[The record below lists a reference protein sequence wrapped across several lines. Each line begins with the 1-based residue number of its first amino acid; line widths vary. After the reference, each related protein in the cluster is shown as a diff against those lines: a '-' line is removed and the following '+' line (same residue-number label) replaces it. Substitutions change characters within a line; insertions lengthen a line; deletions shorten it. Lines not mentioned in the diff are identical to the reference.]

1 MDIVIGSLHGDIA
14 SWVELVYF
22 GDSLSL
28 LVIKYLVELEYNK
41 SNLIFEAATERTQKG
56 SHSVRRMVT

>member
-22 GDSLSL
+22 ADSLSL
-28 LVIKYLVELEYNK
+28 LVIKYLLELEYNK

-56 SHSVRRMVT
+56 